1 MCHRSGEYRMIG
13 LPMSPI
19 NKRMESSRGW
29 FSGLIVMVAV
39 AVSFVGFARVSVG
52 WTLAIS
58 SVVLIGL
65 VLFLWSAGGGK
76 QGR

>member
-1 MCHRSGEYRMIG
+1 MIG

-19 NKRMESSRGW
+19 DKRMESSRGW
-29 FSGLIVMVAV
+29 LSGLIVIVAV

-76 QGR
+76 QRR

>member
-1 MCHRSGEYRMIG
+1 
-13 LPMSPI
+13 
-19 NKRMESSRGW
+19 MESSRGW
-29 FSGLIVMVAV
+29 LSGLIVIVAV

-76 QGR
+76 QRR